1 MAKNPSSEPYGTD
14 KPSSAPSNS
23 CLHSFQSSIC
33 SESKAFLGTCVL
45 SNAPA
50 VFATRFFCHFLA
62 VLLQIGALEV
72 QPHRNARLGHMLL
85 DLAHGESAEMEHAR
99 GQDRVRFAF
108 DDALGKMI
116 ERARTA

>member
-1 MAKNPSSEPYGTD
+1 MVRA
-14 KPSSAPSNS
+14 
-23 CLHSFQSSIC
+23 
-33 SESKAFLGTCVL
+33 L
-45 SNAPA
+45 SNTPA
-50 VFATRFFCHFLA
+50 VFTTRFFCHFLA